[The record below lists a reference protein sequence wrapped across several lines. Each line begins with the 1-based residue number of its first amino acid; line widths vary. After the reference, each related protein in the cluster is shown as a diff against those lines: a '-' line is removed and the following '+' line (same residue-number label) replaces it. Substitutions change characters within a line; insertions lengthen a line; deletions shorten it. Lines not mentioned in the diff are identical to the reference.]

1 MSRLVRVLRQDRKP
15 EEPSNSLRQSTYSRS
30 TRPRTKQYKGQNI
43 HTDLL
48 ALPGG
53 KEPSVAANLIG
64 TRFERG
70 DADTDYFR
78 VVTDQIIGVFVL
90 AAGSA
95 GRGTERVGPG
105 WGSADWAVVREG
117 G

>member
-15 EEPSNSLRQSTYSRS
+15 EEPSDSLRQSTYSRG

-53 KEPSVAANLIG
+53 KKPPWRRIYRNS
-64 TRFERG
+64 RFERG
-70 DADTDYFR
+70 EADTDYFR

-90 AAGSA
+90 AAGLG
-95 GRGTERVGPG
+95 GRGSKRPG
-105 WGSADWAVVREG
+105 QDGDQPTGAL
-117 G
+117 